1 MLFRVLAFII
11 LVSELLFFYTS
22 DDNSNLLLSLS
33 FLGLLI
39 LVITYF
45 INEKN
50 SNRILFSNWIRP
62 SYIVLIGLLIVNCET
77 ILNVL
82 VGLAPLSLYL
92 RNTIYDPYMSKV
104 LHLGIIAIASFLL
117 GNSISTKR
125 GFNFDAIKMRI
136 NSPHMTIWCW
146 LSVIFFCLFVYNINI
161 ASFISGTHYQEAK
174 GSEYSGDGTSSFFE
188 TLLNCTI
195 IIILST
201 YTALKRRTR
210 DTSIKGFLKGLPM
223 PFLIVSILYILLRL
237 LSGDRGPVIYTLMTY
252 FYAYILTTKKKI
264 KFVFVASGIV
274 IAAIFVTLLG
284 FARGMDTNMSFGD
297 RFNNAYNMSMTEDY
311 APSIIP
317 ATQELAGSINCN
329 FIAVR
334 DIDTETTTYKYGT
347 YHLFELLG
355 IIPGSSSV
363 LTNFFGINLKETQSS
378 EYLTISYF
386 GRNYPYNLGTTAVAE
401 PYLDFGV
408 LGVIIICCIFG
419 IFYKQFDNCYIG
431 RNKIGMHNRILL
443 FKMSAWSIYIGRSSF
458 FQMFTSALYIVL
470 IYYVITFILD
480 FLEGA
485 KD

>member
-1 MLFRVLAFII
+1 MLFRTLAFII
-11 LVSELLFFYTS
+11 LVSELLLFYTTN
-22 DDNSNLLLSLS
+22 DNSNFLLSLS

-92 RNTIYDPYMSKV
+92 RNTVFDPYMSKV
-104 LHLGIIAIASFLL
+104 QHLGIIAIAAFLL
-117 GNSISTKR
+117 GNSVSTKS
-125 GFNFDAIKMRI
+125 GLSFDAIKMRI
-136 NSPHMTIWCW
+136 NSPHMTVWCW

-161 ASFISGTHYQEAK
+161 ASFISGSHYQEAK
-174 GSEYSGDGTSSFFE
+174 GSEYLGGETSSYFE

-201 YTALKRRTR
+201 YTSLRRNAK
-210 DTSIKGFLKGLPM
+210 DKSFKGFLKGLPT
-223 PFLIVSILYILLRL
+223 PFLIVSLLYILLRL

-252 FYAYILTTKKKI
+252 FYAYILITKKRI
-264 KFVFVASGIV
+264 KFVFVATGIV

-284 FARGMDTNMSFGD
+284 FARGMDTSMSFGD

-334 DIDTETTTYKYGT
+334 DIDTESTTYKYGT

-355 IIPGSSSV
+355 IIPGSSSI
-363 LTNFFGINLKETQSS
+363 LTNFFGVNLKDTQSS

-386 GRNYPYNLGTTAVAE
+386 GRNYPFNLGTTAVAE

-408 LGVIIICCIFG
+408 LGVIIVCWLFG
-419 IFYKQFDNCYIG
+419 ILYKQIDNCYVG
-431 RNKIGMHNRILL
+431 RKKVGMHNRIIL
-443 FKMSAWSIYIGRSSF
+443 FKLSAWAIYVGRSSF
-458 FQMFTSALYIVL
+458 FQMFTSALYIIL
-470 IYYVITFILD
+470 IYYAISFILD